1 MTCINILAG
10 LEARMAAETGIDARA
25 LVEKMG
31 EAATRFLTSLST
43 DQRARAV
50 LDFNDT
56 DERSRWFY
64 TPIRRSGLPLAE
76 MDRPQQRLAHQLLAS
91 GVSRT
96 AYYTASTIMGLENT
110 LDAVEGWIFQ
120 TSRGVTP
127 ERAAGNYGRDPQ
139 MFYVSIFGEPN
150 AETFWGWRFEGHHLS
165 INYAIANGRIIAPT
179 PTFFGANPAE
189 TPLGSV
195 DSLRPLGGVE
205 DIARELLHDL
215 SAEQRASALLAP
227 DAPPD
232 IVTANRSQIVE
243 DALPLPAPML
253 FGRELTEAERVAVVQ
268 QWREI
273 GFNDE
278 QQQAIRYTR
287 APKGL
292 MARAMSAS
300 QCQVLDALIQEYIN
314 RMPDE
319 IAEIERSM
327 FSGDGLDNVHFAWAG
342 GFERHQPHYYRL
354 QGSRFLIEYDNTQN
368 DANHVHTV
376 WRDPANDF
384 GANLLAQHYH
394 KSHSGAH

>member
-1 MTCINILAG
+1 
-10 LEARMAAETGIDARA
+10 MAAETGIDARA

-31 EAATRFLTSLST
+31 EAATRFLASLST
-43 DQRARAV
+43 DQRAKAV

-91 GVSRT
+91 GVSRS

-120 TSRGVTP
+120 TSRGVMP
-127 ERAAGNYGRDPQ
+127 ERVAGNYGRDPQ

-205 DIARELLHDL
+205 DIARELLHNL
-215 SAEQRASALLAP
+215 SAEQRASALIAP
-227 DAPPD
+227 VAPPD

-253 FGRELTEAERVAVVQ
+253 FGWELTEAERGAVAR

-292 MARAMSAS
+292 MARAMSTS
-300 QCQVLDALIQEYIN
+300 QRQVLDALIQEYIN

-319 IAEIERSM
+319 IAETERSM

-342 GFERHQPHYYRL
+342 SFERRQPHYYRL
-354 QGSRFLIEYDNTQN
+354 QGPRFLVEYDNTQN

-394 KSHSGAH
+394 ESHSGAH